1 MVSIQGFLTV
11 LFGFYDTLFQPILS
25 LGPLP
30 SLAIFSGLL
39 AGMFSIIYYIF
50 LDIEAMDELKE
61 KINEKQEKRKEA
73 QKNDN
78 VDEAT
83 EHMKEAMSLNQEM
96 MMLNFK
102 PMIVT
107 MVFVAFI
114 FPWLGATF
122 APTVDL
128 QQTNNTTF
136 EGEFQFNGQ
145 SNQVTVVNETEP
157 VVKMDGQN
165 SSIGGQVKAFGVDW
179 DVVRF
184 GEDKGG
190 FFSSGSDGHVLK
202 MNARFVDLP
211 FSIPLA
217 GAALNWLGTYILI
230 SMPLTFLFRKMLG
243 IQ

>member
-1 MVSIQGFLTV
+1 MASIQGFLNV

-30 SLAIFSGLL
+30 SLAIFSGML

-50 LDIEAMDELKE
+50 LDIEAMDEIKE

-83 EHMKEAMSLNQEM
+83 DHMKEAMSLNQEM

-107 MVFVAFI
+107 MICVAFI

-122 APTVDL
+122 APSIDL
-128 QQTNNTTF
+128 QQTSNSTF
-136 EGEFQFNGQ
+136 EGDFQFNGQ
-145 SNQVTVVNETEP
+145 NEKITIVNDTEP
-157 VVKMDGQN
+157 VVKMDDQN
-165 SSIGGQVKAFGVDW
+165 ALIGGEVNAFGVDW

-184 GEDKGG
+184 GEKKGG
-190 FFSSGSDGHVLK
+190 FFSSGGEGHVLK